1 MKSIISFLFCIVALT
16 TTTMAQIP
24 KKHEITPKVIVKVV
38 TEAQF
43 MANPSSFDG
52 VTITIQNVKIAPR
65 KDIRDACR
73 THPTGYNGIAVVFA
87 SAPKWEAV
95 CFSIPEADKTA
106 LLASGQTMADITL
119 SGNADKGF
127 KITSYK
133 KL

>member
-1 MKSIISFLFCIVALT
+1 MKSIISLVLCIVALT
-16 TTTMAQIP
+16 TTSVAQIP
-24 KKHEITPKVIVKVV
+24 KKHEITPKANVKVV
-38 TEAQF
+38 TEAKV
-43 MANPSSFDG
+43 MANPSSFNG

-73 THPTGYNGIAVVFA
+73 THPTGYKGIAVVFA
-87 SAPKWEAV
+87 SAPTWEAV

-106 LLASGQTMADITL
+106 LLANGQTMADITL
-119 SGNADKGF
+119 SGNSDKGF